1 MMRSL
6 ISVADIFS
14 EKGPNKRVAL
24 EEKIDDILS
33 RGESDVDLASSGGDE
48 TNDPDSDHV
57 YHDTTVDD
65 YALEVFAGYVAR
77 KLRKNSCARKCHDCF
92 LSLTKSEDEPALETQ
107 YLIEKRSQG
116 HLLTSSRPLFKLL
129 EDFGGSYRQ
138 RARQQPSR
146 EAPSLAWYACYSSCR
161 LYSKGNNTNRIASFA
176 VVDGLDNFYVYPKL
190 GCGEHANTLTK
201 GAITFYVNAIMIF
214 CLQKVSNKTY
224 RGASQ
229 NVQGQVPP
237 NAI

>member
-14 EKGPNKRVAL
+14 EKDPTKRVAL

-33 RGESDVDLASSGGDE
+33 RGERDVDLASSGGDE
-48 TNDPDSDHV
+48 TNDPDGDHV

-116 HLLTSSRPLFKLL
+116 HRLTSSRPLFKLL
-129 EDFGGSYRQ
+129 KDLEGRIVNVLGSNQVGRHLLLRGTLPTLLVIHTPKEIILIELSHLQWLMDWTTSMYTPNWDVVSMLT
-138 RARQQPSR
+138 PSPR
-146 EAPSLAWYACYSSCR
+146 PQLH
-161 LYSKGNNTNRIASFA
+161 FM
-176 VVDGLDNFYVYPKL
+176 
-190 GCGEHANTLTK
+190 LT
-201 GAITFYVNAIMIF
+201 
-214 CLQKVSNKTY
+214 
-224 RGASQ
+224 
-229 NVQGQVPP
+229 PE
-237 NAI
+237 